1 MSLETIYQN
10 VIDGETESVEAGIK
24 AELAKG
30 TNAETILTEGLIRAM
45 GTVGERY
52 EMGDL
57 FVPEMVMAAE
67 SMQSGMALLKP
78 YLAESGV
85 KAAGTV
91 IIGAVEGDLHDIGKN
106 LVAVMLEGAGL
117 EVFDLGTDVKVQK
130 FVEAAKQHN
139 ANVIGLSALLTTTME
154 KMKATIE
161 AFKAAGMRDGVKV
174 IVGGAP
180 VTEEYAREIG
190 ADGYAPDAVGA
201 VKLVR
206 TLLN

>member
-91 IIGAVEGDLHDIGKN
+91 VIGAVEGDLHDIGKN

-180 VTEEYAREIG
+180 VTEQYAHEIG